1 MRAPTRAE
9 ILCAMTSSPALLGLV
24 SGTGQP
30 QLLMSQRVGNSGS
43 EWFNAKGT
51 EIGRAQ
57 ATIYGENEWKQKWKW
72 KVIVAPFCPPRRFEA
87 ETDLSDRCKKPTSRV
102 ASDGYSRLQP
112 RILPRSAMYST
123 YGL

>member
-1 MRAPTRAE
+1 MLREPTRPK
-9 ILCAMTSSPALLGLV
+9 ILCAMTASPALLGLV

-43 EWFNAKGT
+43 EWFNAKRT

-72 KVIVAPFCPPRRFEA
+72 KPIVAPFSPPRRFEA
-87 ETDLSDRCKKPTSRV
+87 ETDLSDRCKKQSL
-102 ASDGYSRLQP
+102 ASHQITMLDCNLVYCLGPYV
-112 RILPRSAMYST
+112 
-123 YGL
+123 